1 MNKNER
7 LTISAILVFIAVLTF
22 IDIFNDYL
30 DGVALW
36 HISIETIV
44 GLTALAGVYYLMK
57 SRFTMQ
63 RTLEKEK
70 QFSSE
75 LNLEAQKWQ
84 RVSKTYLD
92 GLSVEINKQLNKWE
106 MTEAEKRVA
115 FLLLKGFSIKEIA
128 DLRKTSEKTVR
139 TQANSIYSKSGLPG
153 RSALSAFFLEDL
165 LPPKL

>member
-1 MNKNER
+1 MNINER

-22 IDIFNDYL
+22 IDIYNDYL

-44 GLTALAGVYYLMK
+44 GLTALAVVYYLIK
-57 SRFTMQ
+57 SHITMQ
-63 RTLEKEK
+63 HTVEKEK
-70 QFSSE
+70 RLSNE
-75 LNLEAQKWQ
+75 LNLEAQKWKH
-84 RVSKTYLD
+84 VSKTYLD
-92 GLSVEINKQLNKWE
+92 GLSVEINKQLDIWE
-106 MTEAEKRVA
+106 LTEAEKRVA
-115 FLLLKGFSIKEIA
+115 FLLLKGLSIKEIA

-165 LPPKL
+165 LPPSL